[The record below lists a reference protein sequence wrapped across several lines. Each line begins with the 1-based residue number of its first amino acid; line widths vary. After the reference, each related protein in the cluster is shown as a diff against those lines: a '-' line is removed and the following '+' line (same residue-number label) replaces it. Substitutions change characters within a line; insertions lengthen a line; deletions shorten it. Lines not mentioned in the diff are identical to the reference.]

1 MTNGTTRLGQNQARA
16 VPGRVVDPPIGR
28 DGKQLL
34 YRAAQFSRQHNR
46 AYPLALESDRRGAE
60 RAVAGGY
67 AERLADDPH
76 FVTLT
81 DKGRFYLD
89 ALMRAE

>member
-1 MTNGTTRLGQNQARA
+1 M
-16 VPGRVVDPPIGR
+16 VDPPIGR
-28 DGKQLL
+28 DGRQLL
-34 YRAAQFSRQHNR
+34 YRAAQFSRQYGR

-67 AERLADDPH
+67 AERLAGDPH

-81 DKGRFYLD
+81 DKGRGYLD

>member
-1 MTNGTTRLGQNQARA
+1 MTIGVARLGQNHAKATR
-16 VPGRVVDPPIGR
+16 GRLVDPPIGR
-28 DGKQLL
+28 DGRQLL
-34 YRAAQFSRQHNR
+34 YRAAQFSRQHGR

-60 RAVAGGY
+60 KAVAGGY

-81 DKGRFYLD
+81 DKGLGYLG